1 MRLGYSTWGM
11 PEVPIDAAI
20 PHVARLGYEGI
31 ELAVTAGHSTEL
43 STLSTAETARIAGLL
58 REHRLALPSLAA
70 HSTLLAETSGER
82 AEVMRRLRRACDVAA
97 ELAQGSSTPAVA
109 TTLGGQP
116 PDWPRVRHLLAERI
130 AELAHYA
137 AGRSV
142 TIALEP
148 HVGNAVDTPARTV
161 ELLRLV
167 DLPNVLV
174 NFDISHYEVVG
185 IPMTESISALAG
197 HAVHAHVKD
206 QRGVVPAFEFLIPGE
221 GEFDYVEYLRQM
233 ASHGYRGFV
242 TVEISVMVQ
251 RRTDYDPLAA
261 AARAY
266 ATLAAAFRRSGIRR
280 DLREC

>member
-31 ELAVTAGHSTEL
+31 ELAVTAGYSTEL

-70 HSTLLAETSGER
+70 HSTLLSENPGER
-82 AEVMRRLRRACDVAA
+82 AEVMRRLRRACDVAV
-97 ELAQGSSTPAVA
+97 ELAPGSSSPAVA

-116 PDWPRVRHLLAERI
+116 ADWPQVRDPLAERI

-137 AGRSV
+137 AGRGV

-167 DLPNVLV
+167 DLPNVRV

-185 IPMTESISALAG
+185 IPMAESISALAR

-206 QRGVVPAFEFLIPGE
+206 QRGVVPGFEFLIPGE
-221 GEFDYVEYLRQM
+221 GDFDYVEYLRQM
-233 ASHGYRGFV
+233 AGHGYRGFV

-251 RRTDYDPLAA
+251 RRAGYDPLDA

-266 ATLAAAFRRSGIRR
+266 ATLAAAFRRSGICG
-280 DLREC
+280 DLR